1 MSGAG
6 DYKQEHLIKMA
17 NQIAHSVPTRDDVSG
32 QVSQHLRQFWTPGM
46 RQTLRE
52 IAAENPDRLIEDVHT
67 ALRSL

>member
-1 MSGAG
+1 MSGGG

-17 NQIAHSVPTRDDVSG
+17 NQIAYSVPSQDDVSG
-32 QVSQHLRQFWTPGM
+32 QASQHLRQFWTSEM

>member
-1 MSGAG
+1 MSVGG
-6 DYKQEHLIKMA
+6 NYKQEHLIKMA

-52 IAAENPDRLIEDVHT
+52 IADENPDRLIEDVHN

>member
-1 MSGAG
+1 MSGGG

-52 IAAENPDRLIEDVHT
+52 IADENPDRLIEDVHN